1 MALSGALLL
10 GTANNKVEAA
20 VNTPSTYTVKAG
32 DTLWGISHK
41 YGVSLNKIEALN
53 NKSSLIYVGDKI
65 KLTGAYTYTAP
76 VVQTKVNYNASTQAS
91 NQATIQSSTQTSHNQ
106 SVTTPQSTASTQ
118 TSNQAASQSSTQA
131 SYNQPVTAQQST
143 ASTSTYSNASTSADG
158 SAKEQIAQA
167 ESGGSYAAVNPSTGA
182 YGKYQLLPQYLHG
195 DYSPANQERVFQQ
208 YCRQRYNGVA
218 QALSFR
224 QAHGWY

>member
-1 MALSGALLL
+1 M
-10 GTANNKVEAA
+10 
-20 VNTPSTYTVKAG
+20 
-32 DTLWGISHK
+32 WGIAHK

-65 KLTGAYTYTAP
+65 KLTGAHTYTAP
-76 VVQTKVNYNASTQAS
+76 VVQTSVDYNASTQAS
-91 NQATIQSSTQTSHNQ
+91 NQVANQSSTQTS
-106 SVTTPQSTASTQ
+106 TQ
-118 TSNQAASQSSTQA
+118 TSTQA
-131 SYNQPVTAQQST
+131 SYNQSVATQQST
-143 ASTSTYSNASTSADG
+143 ASTSTYSNASTSADE

-167 ESGGSYAAVNPSTGA
+167 ESGGSYTAVNPSTGA

-208 YCRQRYNGVA
+208 YCKQRYGGVA

>member
-20 VNTPSTYTVKAG
+20 ANTPSTYTVKAG

-91 NQATIQSSTQTSHNQ
+91 NQATSQSSTQTSHNQ

-118 TSNQAASQSSTQA
+118 TSNQVASQSSTQT
-131 SYNQPVTAQQST
+131 SHNQPVTAQQST

-167 ESGGSYAAVNPSTGA
+167 ESGGSYTAVNPSTGA

-208 YCRQRYNGVA
+208 YCRQRFGGVA

>member
-10 GTANNKVEAA
+10 GTANHKVEAA
-20 VNTPSTYTVKAG
+20 TNTPNTYIVKAG
-32 DTLWGISHK
+32 DTLWGISQK

-53 NKSSLIYVGDKI
+53 NKSSLIHVGDKI
-65 KLTGAYTYTAP
+65 KLTGAYTYKAP
-76 VVQTKVNYNASTQAS
+76 VVQAKVNYKASTQTGNQAS
-91 NQATIQSSTQTSHNQ
+91 NQTSTQTSYKQ
-106 SVTTPQSTASTQ
+106 PATT
-118 TSNQAASQSSTQA
+118 
-131 SYNQPVTAQQST
+131 QQST
-143 ASTSTYSNASTSADG
+143 ASTSTYSNVSTGTDS

-167 ESGGSYAAVNPSTGA
+167 ESGGSYTAVNASSGA

-208 YCRQRYNGVA
+208 YCSQRYGGVA

>member
-10 GTANNKVEAA
+10 GTANNKAEAA
-20 VNTPSTYTVKAG
+20 TNTPSTYTVKAG
-32 DTLWGISHK
+32 DTLWGIAHK

-91 NQATIQSSTQTSHNQ
+91 NQA
-106 SVTTPQSTASTQ
+106 
-118 TSNQAASQSSTQA
+118 ASQSSTQSSTQS
-131 SYNQPVTAQQST
+131 SYNQSVTTQQST
-143 ASTSTYSNASTSADG
+143 ASTATGSEA
-158 SAKEQIAQA
+158 SAKAWIANK
-167 ESGGSYAAVNPSTGA
+167 ESGGSYTAVNPLTGA

-195 DYSPANQERVFQQ
+195 DYSPANQERVADQ
-208 YCRQRYNGVA
+208 YVAQRYNGWTGA
-218 QALSFR
+218 QQHW
-224 QAHGWY
+224 QAYGWY

>member
-53 NKSSLIYVGDKI
+53 NKSSLIYVGEKI

-91 NQATIQSSTQTSHNQ
+91 NQAASQSSTQTS
-106 SVTTPQSTASTQ
+106 
-118 TSNQAASQSSTQA
+118 
-131 SYNQPVTAQQST
+131 YNQPVTTQQST
-143 ASTSTYSNASTSADG
+143 ASTSTYSNANTSADG

-195 DYSPANQERVFQQ
+195 DYSPANQERVADQ
-208 YCRQRYNGVA
+208 YVAQRYNGWIG
-218 QALSFR
+218 ALSFH

>member
-10 GTANNKVEAA
+10 GIANNKVEAA
-20 VNTPSTYTVKAG
+20 TNTPNTYIVKAG
-32 DTLWGISHK
+32 DTLWGISQK
-41 YGVSLNKIEALN
+41 YGVSLDKIEALN

-65 KLTGAYTYTAP
+65 KLTGADTYTAP
-76 VVQTKVNYNASTQAS
+76 AVQAKVNYNASTQTG
-91 NQATIQSSTQTSHNQ
+91 NQAANQTSTQTSYKQ
-106 SVTTPQSTASTQ
+106 PATT
-118 TSNQAASQSSTQA
+118 
-131 SYNQPVTAQQST
+131 QQST
-143 ASTSTYSNASTSADG
+143 ASTSTYSNVSTGTDS

-167 ESGGSYAAVNPSTGA
+167 ESGGSYTAVNASTGA

-208 YCRQRYNGVA
+208 YCSQRYGGEA

>member
-10 GTANNKVEAA
+10 GTANNKVEAST
-20 VNTPSTYTVKAG
+20 NTPSTYTPSTYTVKAG

-53 NKSSLIYVGDKI
+53 NKSSLIYVGEKI

-91 NQATIQSSTQTSHNQ
+91 NQVASQSSTQTS
-106 SVTTPQSTASTQ
+106 TQ
-118 TSNQAASQSSTQA
+118 T
-131 SYNQPVTAQQST
+131 SYNQPVTTQQST
-143 ASTSTYSNASTSADG
+143 ASTSTYSNASTNADG

-167 ESGGSYAAVNPSTGA
+167 ESGGSYVAVNPLSGT

-195 DYSPANQERVFQQ
+195 DYSPANQERVADQ
-208 YCRQRYNGVA
+208 YVAQRYNGWVG
-218 QALSFR
+218 ALSFR

>member
-10 GTANNKVEAA
+10 GTANNKAEAA

-41 YGVSLNKIEALN
+41 YGVSLNKIESLN

-65 KLTGAYTYTAP
+65 KLTETYTYTAP
-76 VVQTKVNYNASTQAS
+76 VVQTKANYNASTQAS
-91 NQATIQSSTQTSHNQ
+91 NQAASQSSAQSSHNQ
-106 SVTTPQSTASTQ
+106 SVTT
-118 TSNQAASQSSTQA
+118 
-131 SYNQPVTAQQST
+131 QQST
-143 ASTSTYSNASTSADG
+143 ASTSTYSHASTSADG
-158 SAKEQIAQA
+158 NAKEQIAQA
-167 ESGGSYAAVNPSTGA
+167 ESGGSYTAVNPSTGA

-195 DYSPANQERVFQQ
+195 DYSPANQERVADQ
-208 YCRQRYNGVA
+208 YVAQRYNGWIG
-218 QALSFR
+218 ALAFR

>member
-10 GTANNKVEAA
+10 GTASNKAEAA
-20 VNTPSTYTVKAG
+20 TNTPNTYIVKAG
-32 DTLWGISHK
+32 DTLWGISQK

-76 VVQTKVNYNASTQAS
+76 AVQTDVNYKAPVQSS
-91 NQATIQSSTQTSHNQ
+91 NQASSQNNTQTN
-106 SVTTPQSTASTQ
+106 
-118 TSNQAASQSSTQA
+118 TQA
-131 SYNQPVTAQQST
+131 RYNQPATTQQST
-143 ASTSTYSNASTSADG
+143 APTNTYSNVSTGADS

-167 ESGGSYAAVNPSTGA
+167 ESGGSYTAVNPLTGA

-208 YCRQRYNGVA
+208 YCNQRYGSVQN
-218 QALSFR
+218 ALAFR
-224 QAHGWY
+224 RTHNYY

>member
-10 GTANNKVEAA
+10 GTTNNKVEAA
-20 VNTPSTYTVKAG
+20 TNTPSTYTVKAG

-53 NKSSLIYVGDKI
+53 NKSSLIYVGEKI

-76 VVQTKVNYNASTQAS
+76 VVQTKASYNASTQAS
-91 NQATIQSSTQTSHNQ
+91 NQAT
-106 SVTTPQSTASTQ
+106 
-118 TSNQAASQSSTQA
+118 SQSSTQSNTQT

-143 ASTSTYSNASTSADG
+143 ASTSTYSNVSTSADG

-167 ESGGSYAAVNPSTGA
+167 ESGGSYTAVNPSTGA

>member
-1 MALSGALLL
+1 MKRVYNQKVGLIILIHKTLVAAAALSGALLL
-10 GTANNKVEAA
+10 GATNNKVEAA

-41 YGVSLNKIEALN
+41 YGVSLNRIEELN

-65 KLTGAYTYTAP
+65 KLTGAHTYTAP

-91 NQATIQSSTQTSHNQ
+91 NQAASQSSAQSSHNQ
-106 SVTTPQSTASTQ
+106 SVTT
-118 TSNQAASQSSTQA
+118 
-131 SYNQPVTAQQST
+131 QQST
-143 ASTSTYSNASTSADG
+143 ASTSTYSNASTSAEG
-158 SAKEQIAQA
+158 AAKEQIAQA
-167 ESGGSYAAVNPSTGA
+167 ESGGSYTAVNPSTGA

-195 DYSPANQERVFQQ
+195 DYSPANQERVADQ
-208 YCRQRYNGVA
+208 YVAQRYNGWIG
-218 QALSFR
+218 ALAFR

>member
-20 VNTPSTYTVKAG
+20 VNTPSTYTVEAG

-65 KLTGAYTYTAP
+65 KLTEAYTYTAP
-76 VVQTKVNYNASTQAS
+76 VVQTKVNYNASTQTS
-91 NQATIQSSTQTSHNQ
+91 NQATGQSSTQT
-106 SVTTPQSTASTQ
+106 
-118 TSNQAASQSSTQA
+118 

-143 ASTSTYSNASTSADG
+143 ASTSTYSNASTSAGG

-167 ESGGSYAAVNPSTGA
+167 ESGGSYTAVNPSTGA

-195 DYSPANQERVFQQ
+195 DYSPANQERVADQ
-208 YCRQRYNGVA
+208 YVAQRYNGWIG
-218 QALSFR
+218 ALSFR

>member
-20 VNTPSTYTVKAG
+20 SHTPSTYTVKAG
-32 DTLWGISHK
+32 DTLWGISQK

-53 NKSSLIYVGDKI
+53 NKSSLIYVGDEI

-76 VVQTKVNYNASTQAS
+76 VVQTNVDYNASTQAS
-91 NQATIQSSTQTSHNQ
+91 NQVASQSST
-106 SVTTPQSTASTQ
+106 
-118 TSNQAASQSSTQA
+118 QSSTQA
-131 SYNQPVTAQQST
+131 SYNQPVTTQQST
-143 ASTSTYSNASTSADG
+143 ASTSAYSNASTSADE

-167 ESGGSYAAVNPSTGA
+167 ESGGSYTAVNPLTGA

-208 YCRQRYNGVA
+208 YCNQRYGGVA

>member
-10 GTANNKVEAA
+10 LGTANHKVEAA
-20 VNTPSTYTVKAG
+20 TNTPNIYIVKAG
-32 DTLWGISHK
+32 DTLWGISQK

-53 NKSSLIYVGDKI
+53 NKSSLIHVGNKI

-76 VVQTKVNYNASTQAS
+76 VVQAKVNYNASTQTGNQAS
-91 NQATIQSSTQTSHNQ
+91 NQTSTQTSYKQ
-106 SVTTPQSTASTQ
+106 PATT
-118 TSNQAASQSSTQA
+118 
-131 SYNQPVTAQQST
+131 QQST
-143 ASTSTYSNASTSADG
+143 ASTSTYSNVSTGTDS

-167 ESGGSYAAVNPSTGA
+167 ESGGSYTAVNASSGA

-208 YCRQRYNGVA
+208 YCSQRYGGVA

>member
-1 MALSGALLL
+1 MLRPAIHC
-10 GTANNKVEAA
+10 
-20 VNTPSTYTVKAG
+20 
-32 DTLWGISHK
+32 GISQK

-76 VVQTKVNYNASTQAS
+76 TVQTDVNYKAPVQSS
-91 NQATIQSSTQTSHNQ
+91 NQASSQNNTQISTQTN
-106 SVTTPQSTASTQ
+106 
-118 TSNQAASQSSTQA
+118 TQA
-131 SYNQPVTAQQST
+131 SYNQPATTQQST
-143 ASTSTYSNASTSADG
+143 APTNTYSNVSTGADS

-167 ESGGSYAAVNPSTGA
+167 ESGGSYTAVNPLTGA

-208 YCRQRYNGVA
+208 YCNQRYGSVQN
-218 QALSFR
+218 ALAFR
-224 QAHGWY
+224 RTHNYY

>member
-20 VNTPSTYTVKAG
+20 TNTPNTYIVKAG
-32 DTLWGISHK
+32 DTLWGISQK

-53 NKSSLIYVGDKI
+53 NKSSLIHVGDKI

-76 VVQTKVNYNASTQAS
+76 VVQAKVNYN
-91 NQATIQSSTQTSHNQ
+91 
-106 SVTTPQSTASTQ
+106 TPV
-118 TSNQAASQSSTQA
+118 QSSTQA
-131 SYNQPVTAQQST
+131 TSQISTQTSYKQPATTQQST
-143 ASTSTYSNASTSADG
+143 ASTSTYSNASTGADS

-167 ESGGSYAAVNPSTGA
+167 ESGGSYTAVNASTGA

-208 YCRQRYNGVA
+208 YCNQRYGSVQN
-218 QALSFR
+218 ALAFR
-224 QAHGWY
+224 RTHNYY

>member
-20 VNTPSTYTVKAG
+20 ANTPSTYTVKAG

-53 NKSSLIYVGDKI
+53 NKSSLIYVGEEI
-65 KLTGAYTYTAP
+65 KLAGAYTYTAP

-91 NQATIQSSTQTSHNQ
+91 NQATSQSSTQT
-106 SVTTPQSTASTQ
+106 
-118 TSNQAASQSSTQA
+118 

-167 ESGGSYAAVNPSTGA
+167 ESGGSYTAVNPLTGA

-195 DYSPANQERVFQQ
+195 DYSPANQERVADQ
-208 YCRQRYNGVA
+208 YVAQRYNGWIG
-218 QALSFR
+218 ALSFR